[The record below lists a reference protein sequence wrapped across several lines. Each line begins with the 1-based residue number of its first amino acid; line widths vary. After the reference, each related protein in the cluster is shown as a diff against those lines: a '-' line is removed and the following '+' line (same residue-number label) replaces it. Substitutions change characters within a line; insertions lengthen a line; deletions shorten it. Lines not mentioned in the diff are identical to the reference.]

1 MTIADADRPVEEGIE
16 MLKWHRL
23 SLLVG
28 FLLIAAL
35 LVPGTAAAA
44 AKKTQRVSVSS
55 AGVQGN
61 STSGVN
67 APSVSADGRYVAFDS
82 VASNLV
88 AGDSN
93 GYEDVFVRDRKLHK
107 TYRVSVS
114 SAGVQ
119 ETPTASRPPSR
130 PTAAA

>member
-1 MTIADADRPVEEGIE
+1 MSI
-16 MLKWHRL
+16 
-23 SLLVG
+23 
-28 FLLIAAL
+28 
-35 LVPGTAAAA
+35 
-44 AKKTQRVSVSS
+44 SS

-61 STSGVN
+61 SYSE
-67 APSVSADGRYVAFDS
+67 SASISANGRYVAFES

-93 GYEDVFVRDRKLHK
+93 GYQDVFVRDRKLHK

-119 ETPTASRPPSR
+119 GNSASESPPS
-130 PTAAA
+130 PPMAAP